1 MQITQLQQFFD
12 LAEAVLANEPT
23 NIWLVCFVVP
33 VALALF
39 SKRLLVFLGSLL
51 MVGLALLAILS
62 PSSINLFVVTGA
74 YVGGLLVAISGIQNR
89 RRELSHSR
97 RTSELTIQFERIEN
111 CGGTSLPRRTQNT
124 WRDDWQ
130 QRLIVLVVSDTLAS

>member
-89 RRELSHSR
+89 RRDSATRAE
-97 RTSELTIQFERIEN
+97 
-111 CGGTSLPRRTQNT
+111 
-124 WRDDWQ
+124 
-130 QRLIVLVVSDTLAS
+130 LASLRSSLNELRIAEERRYLAELRIHGETTGSKD